1 MRKSNLFSA
10 RIISVVMAVIMLF
23 TIFSVISVSAT
34 ELLDDTAKVSVTLN
48 CSKPGY
54 EFKVYKVASLVSTTT
69 NPYKTSYRSLVPAA
83 TSAINTGVTADILN
97 ALDGVNAF
105 PSTSKVVGTFNS
117 TATSVTKN
125 ISNLEQGIYYVRAT
139 NFPAG
144 VKKITNSVFALP
156 YYNGENWVYSIDDI
170 NLAEKVVDDTPSTE
184 KTITNS
190 TKGNVKFTDVS
201 LGDTVAF
208 SIKSTTAGSSSM
220 KLNSYVIYDDMS
232 AGLTLDNDSF
242 NVALLKQD
250 GTKIKDLATK
260 DYKVNITKQKASE
273 NTTFNVALTT
283 DYLQGEDFYAADV
296 FYTDVTYTAKLNK
309 YAVVGKAGNPNE
321 DLKLEYSNKNNVKS
335 DVEGNKVY
343 VYTYAAKTNKYDI
356 KGSALEGAKFSLF
369 KTEENAQNLQGEIA
383 KGVSDD
389 KGLVKY
395 YTNSG
400 EEIRL
405 TSGTYY
411 AVETEAPEGFN
422 LYGKVI
428 KIEVKVEYGNT
439 LVNDTY
445 VTNCPEDGY
454 ASVDVNDT
462 PLVMPQTGSVGSLFI
477 RIIGCV
483 LLTMGVAVL
492 AALAYLIYRKKR
504 TTK

>member
-10 RIISVVMAVIMLF
+10 RIISVVMALIMLF
-23 TIFSVISVSAT
+23 TVFSAFSVSAA
-34 ELLDDTAKVSVTLN
+34 ELLNDTAKVSVTIN

-54 EFKVYKVASLVSTTT
+54 EFKVYKVAALESTTT
-69 NPYKTSYRSLVPAA
+69 NPYKTSYNSLVPAA
-83 TSAINTGVTADILN
+83 TSVINKGVTADILKT
-97 ALDGVNAF
+97 LDGIEEL
-105 PSTSKVVGTFNS
+105 PSTAKVVGTFNS
-117 TATSVTKN
+117 TATSVTKK
-125 ISNLEQGIYYVRAT
+125 ISDLEQGVYYVRAT

-144 VKKITNSVFALP
+144 VKQVTNSVFALP

-170 NLAEKVVDDTPSTE
+170 ELAEKVVDDVPVTE

-190 TKGNVKFTDVS
+190 TKGNVNFTDVS

-208 SIKSTTAGSSSM
+208 SLKSTTAGSNSM
-220 KLNSYVIYDDMS
+220 RLNSYTIYDDMS
-232 AGLTLDNDSF
+232 AGLTLDNNSF

-250 GTKIKDLATK
+250 GTKIKDLAAT
-260 DYKVNITKQKASE
+260 DYKVNITKQKAGE
-273 NTTFNVALTT
+273 NTTFNVALTK

-296 FYTDVTYTAKLNK
+296 YYTDVTYTAKLNK

-321 DLKLEYSNKNNVKS
+321 EVKLEYSNKNDVKS
-335 DVEGNKVY
+335 DVEGNTVY
-343 VYTYAAKTNKYDI
+343 VYTYAVKTNKYDI
-356 KGSALEGAKFSLF
+356 EGSVLEGAKFSLY
-369 KTEENAQNLQGEIA
+369 KTEENAQNLQSEIA
-383 KGVSDD
+383 KGVSD
-389 KGLVKY
+389 KNGLVKY
-395 YTNSG
+395 YVNG

-405 TSGTYY
+405 ASGKYY

-428 KIEVKVEYGNT
+428 KIEIKAEYGDT
-439 LVNDTY
+439 FVNGTY
-445 VTNCPEDGY
+445 VINCPEDGY

-462 PLVMPQTGSVGSLFI
+462 PLVMPQTGGIGTTFI
-477 RIIGCV
+477 RVIGYV
-483 LLTMGVAVL
+483 LLAMGVTVL